1 MDAGVDVVASTEL
14 RGCGWE
20 EGIIACEGG
29 FRGTRTCDCR
39 RPRLRLQL
47 RPRLTKAAKGGGQL
61 GNDATRCSTMCQSHD
76 VLHREA
82 AQKPGENMGELID
95 EGGA

>member
-1 MDAGVDVVASTEL
+1 MRLPQTTATTATATASDES
-14 RGCGWE
+14 G
-20 EGIIACEGG
+20 EG
-29 FRGTRTCDCR
+29 R
-39 RPRLRLQL
+39 R
-47 RPRLTKAAKGGGQL
+47 QL